1 MRITLNLASRPFAD
15 VGPAT
20 KRLRIAMGALL
31 LLCLLLSIGI
41 YQLHRKADA
50 ARRQEQS
57 LDAAIASI
65 TTERKGYQKT
75 MQLPANAQLLA
86 QSVELN
92 QLFDEKS
99 FSWTLAME
107 NLETVLPAGVQVTA
121 LEPVRAKNGV
131 ITLHLRVV
139 GPRDKSEELVK
150 NLEQSKRFLDPRI
163 VGENAE
169 SNDSPNKT
177 LEPVSASNR
186 FDFDLLAE
194 YNPPAP
200 GERKGAA
207 TRPPVDESDTQI
219 TGPSTLQAATH
230 IPKPQPAAAAR
241 GGTR

>member
-1 MRITLNLASRPFAD
+1 MLPARLPTLVRPSSGCAE
-15 VGPAT
+15 
-20 KRLRIAMGALL
+20 
-31 LLCLLLSIGI
+31 
-41 YQLHRKADA
+41 A
-50 ARRQEQS
+50 ARGQEQS
-57 LDAAIASI
+57 VDEAIARI
-65 TTERKGYQKT
+65 RTERQGYQKT
-75 MQLPANAQLLA
+75 MQLPANAQLLT
-86 QSVELN
+86 QSVALN

-194 YNPPAP
+194 YKPPAP
-200 GERKGAA
+200 GERK
-207 TRPPVDESDTQI
+207 V
-219 TGPSTLQAATH
+219 
-230 IPKPQPAAAAR
+230 AAAKPSPDDTSEQESIRGTQQSAPIHPIAQPLPPAR

>member
-1 MRITLNLASRPFAD
+1 MRVTLNLASRPFAD
-15 VGPAT
+15 FGPAI
-20 KRLRIAMGALL
+20 KRLRMAMGALA
-31 LLCLLLSIGI
+31 LLCICLLIGL
-41 YQLHRKADA
+41 YHLHQKAEA
-50 ARRQEQS
+50 ARRQEQT
-57 LDAAIASI
+57 LDGAIARI
-65 TTERKGYQKT
+65 RAERQGYQKT

-86 QSVELN
+86 QSAALN

-200 GERKGAA
+200 GERKVSPAKVQA
-207 TRPPVDESDTQI
+207 DDADAQSANKSIHPVAPQM
-219 TGPSTLQAATH
+219 
-230 IPKPQPAAAAR
+230 PKPRPMIPAPGGAR
-241 GGTR
+241 

>member
-1 MRITLNLASRPFAD
+1 MRVTLNLASRPFAD
-15 VGPAT
+15 FGPAI

-31 LLCLLLSIGI
+31 LLCICLLIGL
-41 YQLHRKADA
+41 YHLHQKAEA
-50 ARRQEQS
+50 ARGQEQS
-57 LDAAIASI
+57 VDEAIARI
-65 TTERKGYQKT
+65 RTERQGYQKT
-75 MQLPANAQLLA
+75 MQLPANAQLLT
-86 QSVELN
+86 QSVALN

-194 YNPPAP
+194 YKPPAP
-200 GERKGAA
+200 GERK
-207 TRPPVDESDTQI
+207 V
-219 TGPSTLQAATH
+219 
-230 IPKPQPAAAAR
+230 AAAKPSPDDTSEQESIRGTQQSAPIHPIAQPLPPAR

>member
-15 VGPAT
+15 MGPASE
-20 KRLRIAMGALL
+20 RLRMAMGALL
-31 LLCLLLSIGI
+31 LLCLCLLIGL
-41 YQLHRKADA
+41 YQLHQKAEA
-50 ARRQEQS
+50 ARKQEQS
-57 LDAAIASI
+57 LDGAIARI
-65 TTERKGYQKT
+65 TAERRGYQKT

-200 GERKGAA
+200 GERKAA
-207 TRPPVDESDTQI
+207 ISKPPVLETNAQMASQPTQR
-219 TGPSTLQAATH
+219 TAPH
-230 IPKPQPAAAAR
+230 ILKPRPLAPAP